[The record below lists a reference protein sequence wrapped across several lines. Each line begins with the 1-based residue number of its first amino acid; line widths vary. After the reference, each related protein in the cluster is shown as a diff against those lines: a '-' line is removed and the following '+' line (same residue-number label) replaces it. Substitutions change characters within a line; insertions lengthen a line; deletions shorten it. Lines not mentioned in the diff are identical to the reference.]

1 MASSNGSYNAAATAA
16 PAPGSVKEL
25 IEVAPIICNALLDIS
40 MSVAIGLPLVKK
52 PHPVKGEVTND
63 KSAVDL

>member
-1 MASSNGSYNAAATAA
+1 
-16 PAPGSVKEL
+16 VKEL